1 MDWVRQ
7 CVTHLGIHSNGLN
20 VENFPTKLDPQYLT
34 VWASFIASRACY
46 DLWHLH
52 KEPRAQM
59 SEACLGFCSLI
70 QLNAQKFV
78 RPTTFNL
85 TTFSRDRAVHEMTG
99 LSLGLRTVYAK
110 YFGTWLPNRRA
121 HAVLDYEEN
130 KVVSALL
137 PNSVAMYYAISSP
150 RDLDPNLRKHSHLFA
165 DVKKLFTPHTPRE
178 LNDLKHW
185 TEVVGGEGVMCARTR
200 NGLLLKKVVCPT
212 TIVYRTRLN
221 QLKTAI
227 EGRI

>member
-1 MDWVRQ
+1 MT
-7 CVTHLGIHSNGLN
+7 CGIY
-20 VENFPTKLDPQYLT
+20 TKSPAHR
-34 VWASFIASRACY
+34 W
-46 DLWHLH
+46 
-52 KEPRAQM
+52 PRR
-59 SEACLGFCSLI
+59 LGFCSLI

-165 DVKKLFTPHTPRE
+165 DVKKQVYAAHATRTQRLEVLDRGSRWRRCNVCAHTQWPS
-178 LNDLKHW
+178 
-185 TEVVGGEGVMCARTR
+185 
-200 NGLLLKKVVCPT
+200 LKKVVCPT